1 MKTALYISQMESL
14 LEKKSRDIAK
24 MTNMQVLAFVENVV
38 QNIINSMEL
47 AIVILTTVME
57 VERFLVQF
65 F

>member
-1 MKTALYISQMESL
+1 MESL

-24 MTNMQVLAFVENVV
+24 IANMLVLVFVENVV